1 MELGRD
7 ALTTGLI
14 LMVPLIGGTLLVGIL
29 VSLFQ
34 AVTQIN
40 EMTLTFVPKILVV
53 AAVAALLGPWM
64 MNVLLGYA
72 TQLFNFMPQMV
83 R

>member
-1 MELGRD
+1 
-7 ALTTGLI
+7 
-14 LMVPLIGGTLLVGIL
+14 
-29 VSLFQ
+29 
-34 AVTQIN
+34 
-40 EMTLTFVPKILVV
+40 MTLTFVPKILVV